1 MANEGEFRLG
11 LQSSPLM
18 LSNIR
23 EYSDSVPFFLPWYL
37 AKASKKRLQG

>member
-23 EYSDSVPFFLPWYL
+23 EYSDSVPFFFTLVL
-37 AKASKKRLQG
+37 GQGQ